1 MKCDASFVV
10 CVCINACTAARFV
23 CLFHDASGGTVVQ
36 TEQTRLCK
44 SVCLR
49 RTCVSMLQ
57 RLIRGFLKIVASRRT
72 SVEDQ
77 IRFSLQRDVPGH
89 PYVFEVNFFDGGLS
103 RSVFIGMDG
112 IGEEEHIRIPYALG
126 TP

>member
-1 MKCDASFVV
+1 MKCDAAFVV
-10 CVCINACTAARFV
+10 CVCINVCTAARFA
-23 CLFHDASGGTVVQ
+23 CLFHDAGGGTVAQ
-36 TEQTRLCK
+36 TQQTRLCK
-44 SVCLR
+44 SLCLR

-57 RLIRGFLKIVASRRT
+57 SLIRGFLKIVASRRT
-72 SVEDQ
+72 SVEGQ

-112 IGEEEHIRIPYALG
+112 IGEGEHIRIPYALG

>member
-1 MKCDASFVV
+1 MASWRSSESNTHSNY
-10 CVCINACTAARFV
+10 INTSI
-23 CLFHDASGGTVVQ
+23 HTYIH
-36 TEQTRLCK
+36 TK